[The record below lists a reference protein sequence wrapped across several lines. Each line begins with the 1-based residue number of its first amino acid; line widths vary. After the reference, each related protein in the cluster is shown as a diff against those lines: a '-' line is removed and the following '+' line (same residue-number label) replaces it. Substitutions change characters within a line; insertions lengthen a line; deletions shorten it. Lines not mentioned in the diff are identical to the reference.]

1 MVLIYE
7 RSDEGFVLAAKIEG
21 SPDDSDDFGYAIAL
35 GTDSSLVVGAPFS
48 SSSSGKRISDRNEQ

>member
-7 RSDEGFVLAAKIEG
+7 RSNEGFVLAAKIEG

-48 SSSSGKRISDRNEQ
+48 PKNSGKGIGDRNEE